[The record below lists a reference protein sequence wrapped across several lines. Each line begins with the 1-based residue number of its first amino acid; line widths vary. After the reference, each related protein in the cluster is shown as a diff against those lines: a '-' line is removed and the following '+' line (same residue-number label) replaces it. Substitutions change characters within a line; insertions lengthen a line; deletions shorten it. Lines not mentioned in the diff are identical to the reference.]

1 MSRRK
6 DIQWIHER
14 TGRSYKECRQM
25 MRDCHYDIEEVIDRY
40 MSINQK
46 VPKVSASFRALEAA
60 LTELRQEIDKAVK
73 NAAEMVHLSNNLAH
87 CQPTESEGVN
97 WEECQ

>member
-40 MSINQK
+40 MSIFDS
-46 VPKVSASFRALEAA
+46 PKVSASFRAFEAA

-97 WEECQ
+97 WEEGP

>member
-6 DIQWIHER
+6 DIQWIHEL

-25 MRDCHYDIEEVIDRY
+25 MRDCHYDIEKVIDRY
-40 MSINQK
+40 Q
-46 VPKVSASFRALEAA
+46 FRALEAA
-60 LTELRQEIDKAVK
+60 LTELSQELDKAVK
-73 NAAEMVHLSNNLAH
+73 NAAEMGHLSNNLAH

-97 WEECQ
+97 WEECP

>member
-1 MSRRK
+1 MSG
-6 DIQWIHER
+6 Q
-14 TGRSYKECRQM
+14 
-25 MRDCHYDIEEVIDRY
+25 EE
-40 MSINQK
+40 SPK
-46 VPKVSASFRALEAA
+46 VPASFRTLEAA

-97 WEECQ
+97 CEECT

>member
-6 DIQWIHER
+6 DIQWIHEM

-40 MSINQK
+40 KSIFGF
-46 VPKVSASFRALEAA
+46 PKVSASFRAFEAA

-73 NAAEMVHLSNNLAH
+73 NAAEMVHLSNNIAH

-97 WEECQ
+97 WEECP